1 MRMHKTRFIGSAALG
16 AALLLT
22 STASA
27 ATGSPSPH
35 DELAR
40 WTGHWKVHID
50 TKETQFGHA
59 NAEDF
64 DSKCS
69 FLPHGTFVACEYLN
83 VSKDPRAGRP
93 INDVSLFYYSDADKV
108 FKYTNVGPEGGP
120 SENVFQVDGSVWTR
134 PFEIQSKS
142 YGVIDARE
150 IYTFISPDKQSGRLE
165 VSTDKGAHWTV
176 VHEAMAVKQP

>member
-1 MRMHKTRFIGSAALG
+1 MRTHRTFLIGSAALG
-16 AALLLT
+16 AACLLALA
-22 STASA
+22 ASA

-35 DELAR
+35 DELAK
-40 WTGHWKVHID
+40 WAGHWKVRID
-50 TKETQFGHA
+50 TKETKFGHA
-59 NAEDF
+59 ATEDF

-83 VSKDPRAGRP
+83 VSHDPIAGRP
-93 INDVSLFYYSDADKV
+93 TNDVSLFYYSDVDKV

-120 SENVFQVDGSVWTR
+120 SENVFHVDGAVWTR